1 MKCPRCQGIITERC
15 GQCPHCG
22 AVFGKE
28 SSDRIT
34 LYFEVKEQLSYLDTL
49 KSYLDTSLNALS
61 GSLNRIETLVTESLN
76 KAVPETTDKE
86 TVKPEKTRA
95 DSDLVTEFVEEL
107 PTEFYPHEK
116 ATAQP
121 APVTTSTQTA
131 TIGEGE
137 FRFGQKWLLI
147 IGIITMVFAVGY
159 FLKYSFTK
167 GWVGPSGRIAL
178 SYFWGMAFLGLG
190 EWFRKKEFRSF
201 GLSLAGGG
209 IAVFYF
215 ATFAGFQLYHLV
227 PLWLSF
233 SIMILITVFSCVLA
247 IVYDAKWLAALG
259 TLGGFLT
266 PLFLSSNQPNQIAL
280 MSYITILN
288 LGILAL
294 ATRKNW
300 RLLESLGFVFTWIL
314 YTSWYAVYYKTAV
327 FWPSL
332 IFLMAF
338 FLIYAILPVA
348 ATLYAKKTRSLGS
361 LWFAAPNALI
371 AFGFAFG
378 LVADKYSTPYVAI
391 VTLFIAVVFL
401 TLSSWLSEHE
411 SVDGAAFWY
420 LIANAVFFLVLTVP
434 ILFSSNWITIFWALE
449 AVFLL
454 WLGLKL
460 DRKWMTITGIVLAL
474 FITGKFFLYD
484 YPVTFHLGRTWSRFK
499 VPYTQDL
506 LERLLTGTAL
516 IASLFFF
523 SRKLRAAVGATW
535 NQLGS
540 LFTTIFGGVL
550 FLTLTMETSA
560 FFYQYAPHARFASI
574 SVLWAVFASALMVQG
589 FRQESSAMRKTAIG
603 LFLLTLFKVFFMDIS
618 HFSTPYRILSFMVLG
633 LLLIGSSWL
642 YHRFSEK
649 QPQGKQAIEDGSENG
664 TA

>member
-1 MKCPRCQGIITERC
+1 MKCPRCQEIITERC

-28 SSDRIT
+28 SSEKIS
-34 LYFEVKEQLSYLDTL
+34 LYFDVKEQLSYLDTL
-49 KSYLDTSLNALS
+49 KSYLDTSLNTLS
-61 GSLNRIETLVTESLN
+61 GSLSRIETLVTDSLN
-76 KAVPETTDKE
+76 KAVPQTT
-86 TVKPEKTRA
+86 EKQPVAPVEATA
-95 DSDLVTEFVEEL
+95 DSNLVTEFADEL
-107 PTEFYPHEK
+107 PTEFHPRK
-116 ATAQP
+116 SDTDQTIPSTASAQT
-121 APVTTSTQTA
+121 PV
-131 TIGEGE
+131 IGKGE
-137 FRFGQKWLLI
+137 FHFGQKWLLI

-167 GWVGPSGRIAL
+167 GWVGPAGRIAL

-247 IVYDAKWLAALG
+247 VVYDAKWLAALG
-259 TLGGFLT
+259 ALGGFLT
-266 PLFLSSNQPNQIAL
+266 PLLLSSDQPNQIAL

-288 LGILAL
+288 LGILIL
-294 ATRKNW
+294 STRKSW
-300 RLLESLGFVFTWIL
+300 RVLESLGFVFTWIL
-314 YTSWYAVYYKTAV
+314 YTSWYAVYYKTAS

-332 IFLMAF
+332 IFLMVF

-348 ATLYAKKTRSLGS
+348 ATLYRKKTRSLGS
-361 LWFAAPNALI
+361 MWFAAPNALI

-378 LVADKYSTPYVAI
+378 LVADRYSTPYVAI

-411 SVDGAAFWY
+411 SADGAAFWY

-449 AVFLL
+449 AAFLL

-460 DRKWMTITGIVLAL
+460 DRKWMTVTGIVLAF

-484 YPVTFHLGRTWSRFK
+484 YPVTFHLGKTWSRFD
-499 VPYTQDL
+499 VPYVQGL
-506 LERLLTGTAL
+506 LERLLTGAVL
-516 IASLFFF
+516 IASLYFS
-523 SRKLRAAVGATW
+523 SRKLRTAIGKAW

-540 LFTTIFGGVL
+540 LFAEIFGGVL
-550 FLTLTMETSA
+550 FLTLTMETSG

-574 SVLWAVFASALMVQG
+574 SVLWAIFASALMVQG
-589 FRQESSAMRKTAIG
+589 FRLESSAMRKTAIG

-649 QPQGKQAIEDGSENG
+649 QPQGKQAVVDGGENG